1 MFGSGNRDRVHISP
15 FENAAK
21 VFVGCG
27 RLAHLLLRTVSELL
41 ENIALHIADMRNAGS
56 VPIRLESREM
66 RVAAAIKTNN
76 GKVEAVIRT
85 KDLAITLRRTSDG

>member
-1 MFGSGNRDRVHISP
+1 
-15 FENAAK
+15 
-21 VFVGCG
+21 
-27 RLAHLLLRTVSELL
+27 
-41 ENIALHIADMRNAGS
+41 MRNAGS